1 MMAMRPEP
9 LGWLDIGYL
18 IVGIL
23 ASAVA
28 LYFLYLIV
36 CAVL

>member
-1 MMAMRPEP
+1 MIRKPEP

-18 IVGIL
+18 VVGIL
-23 ASAVA
+23 ASATA

-36 CAVL
+36 SAVL

>member
-1 MMAMRPEP
+1 MMTMKPEP

-18 IVGIL
+18 VVGIL

-28 LYFLYLIV
+28 LYFFCKIV
-36 CAVL
+36 CTAF